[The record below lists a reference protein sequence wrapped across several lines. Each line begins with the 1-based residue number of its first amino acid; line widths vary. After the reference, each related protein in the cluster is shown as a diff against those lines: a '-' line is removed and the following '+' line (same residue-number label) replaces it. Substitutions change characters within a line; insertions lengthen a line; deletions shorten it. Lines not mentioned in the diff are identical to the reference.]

1 MDSYIGLIVH
11 HVLLVLG
18 CFLIMANRY
27 LNPRGKYIAS
37 IILNLF
43 VTVIIVNLSLHYGIV
58 SALISIILY
67 LMYMIIMNKV
77 VINIAGK
84 MDKSDNL
91 LEELK
96 KKINN
101 DQN

>member
-1 MDSYIGLIVH
+1 VDSYIGLLIH
-11 HVLLVLG
+11 HGLLLLG

-27 LNPRGKYIAS
+27 LNSRGKHIAS
-37 IILNLF
+37 ILLNLF
-43 VTVIIVNLSLHYGIV
+43 VTVIIVNLSLRYGIV
-58 SALISIILY
+58 SALISIVLY

-91 LEELK
+91 MDELK

-101 DQN
+101 DES